1 MPFLCL
7 KQLQDL
13 RLNVL
18 FHFHKFQHIFKD
30 ILEAI
35 KVLLVDTELL
45 VYVLQILLLLFPLK
59 AVYTPLHNF
68 PSVIPIG
75 STSKIFFQDIIIRQ
89 PQYEELYYSFKVFLA
104 TQSIQQILFLWGL
117 NFLLRIQ
124 KVLQRF
130 IVYVVQP
137 AER

>member
-18 FHFHKFQHIFKD
+18 FHFHKFQYIFKD

-45 VYVLQILLLLFPLK
+45 MDVLQILLLLFPLK
-59 AVYTPLHNF
+59 AVYAPLHNF

-75 STSKIFFQDIIIRQ
+75 STCKILFQNIIIRQ
-89 PQYEELYYSFKVFLA
+89 SQYEELYYSFKVFLA

-117 NFLLRIQ
+117 NFFLGIQ

-130 IVYVVQP
+130 IVYVVEP
-137 AER
+137 AEG